1 MLVVF
6 TNKSGGTV
14 DMFEAVATDL
24 IKLMG
29 CRNAVPSAISAED
42 LPEALSTLQSGLIEL
57 NELNNDEQNDTENDD
72 EEAKARPVGLSLR
85 AHPLIELIQQ
95 SITEKSFLMWD
106 YK

>member
-14 DMFEAVATDL
+14 DMFEEVATDL

-29 CRNAVPSAISAED
+29 RRNAVPSAISAED
-42 LPEALSTLQSGLIEL
+42 LPEALSTLNSALA
-57 NELNNDEQNDTENDD
+57 ELNNLNTEEQEESDDDD
-72 EEAKARPVGLSLR
+72 ESVTKSVGLSTR

-95 SITEKSFLMWD
+95 SISDESFLMWD
-106 YK
+106 FK